1 MRVIEDFISSLL
13 KIGRAAQTFRMQRF
27 WNGARVKGDSTWRR
41 ICRSAPCESNG
52 LSMAMTEVESHEELL
67 PRGFSMCFCAH
78 QAKLEAERLSV
89 SENHLKKLVRAGI
102 IPAVKV
108 GEI

>member
-78 QAKLEAERLSV
+78 QAKPEAERLSV